1 VDPSYHDAL
10 SADSKRSLQ
19 LQGGIY
25 SPEQAQAFIVQPG
38 AQDAVRLR
46 RWDDQ
51 AKQAGRS
58 TPELSHFLHHVR
70 RCALSD

>member
-1 VDPSYHDAL
+1 VDTSYHDAL
-10 SADSKRSLQ
+10 SVDSKRSLQ

-25 SPEQAQAFIVQPG
+25 TPEQAQAFIAQPG

-51 AKQAGRS
+51 AKQAGRP
-58 TPELSHFLHHVR
+58 TPDLPHFLHHVR
-70 RCALSD
+70 RCALSS

>member
-1 VDPSYHDAL
+1 
-10 SADSKRSLQ
+10 LQ
-19 LQGGIY
+19 LQGGIHTAA
-25 SPEQAQAFIVQPG
+25 QAQAFIAQPG

-51 AKQAGRS
+51 AKQAGRP